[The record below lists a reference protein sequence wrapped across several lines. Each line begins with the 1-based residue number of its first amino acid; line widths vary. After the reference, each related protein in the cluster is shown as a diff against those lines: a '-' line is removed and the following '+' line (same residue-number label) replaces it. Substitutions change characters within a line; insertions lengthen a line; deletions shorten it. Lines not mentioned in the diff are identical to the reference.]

1 MSEPSNV
8 SVQEKSEDDIRV
20 LVRDMIADLA
30 PESGAETTA
39 DKLLIEDLGYHSLA
53 LLELAFTLEDE
64 FDLEPLDEETARRIV
79 TVADVEDIVIRL
91 LSEQGKA

>member
-1 MSEPSNV
+1 MPDV
-8 SVQEKSEDDIRV
+8 SVEKRSEDDIRA

-30 PESGAETTA
+30 PESDAECGP
-39 DKLLIEDLGYHSLA
+39 DNRLIEDLGYHSLA

-64 FDLEPLDEETARRIV
+64 FDLEPIDEETARKIL
-79 TVADVEDIVIRL
+79 TVRDVEDVVTRM